1 MNKNILS
8 VLDFKNEIEE
18 IIDFGLK
25 LKKDFNSG
33 KELKYLNNKTLG
45 LLFERASLRTRVS
58 FELGMSI
65 LGGRVLSIDKDQIK
79 IGNRE
84 SVKDVALVFSRY
96 TDIIVYRSLSH
107 DDLNEFAKNA
117 TVPVINGLDRNEHPC
132 QILADFMTIK
142 EKKGRLSGLNFVFMG
157 DGNNNLTNS
166 YLLACPS
173 VGMNVKVISPE
184 KYFPRKK
191 FVEKAKELAKV
202 NKSKVILHDNMDQLQ
217 DSDIIATDTW
227 ISFWNKNER
236 EQRLKDFEP
245 YKITKEIMANAKND
259 AIFMHCMPICYQE
272 EVSKEVAYGPQSVV
286 LDEAENRLWAQMA
299 LMIKMLS

>member
-33 KELKYLNNKTLG
+33 KKLNYLNNKTLG
-45 LLFERASLRTRVS
+45 LIFERASLRTRVS
-58 FELGMSI
+58 FELGMDI
-65 LGGRVLSIDKDQIK
+65 LGGRVVSVDKDQIK
-79 IGNRE
+79 IGSRE

-96 TDIIVYRSLSH
+96 VDIIVYRSLSQ
-107 DDLNEFAKNA
+107 DDLQEFAKNS

-142 EKKGRLSGLNFVFMG
+142 EKKGRLSGLNFVFIG

-166 YLLACPS
+166 YLLACPI
-173 VGMNVKVISPE
+173 VGMNIKVVS
-184 KYFPRKK
+184 PRKYLPK
-191 FVEKAKELAKV
+191 KNFVETAIEFSKV
-202 NKSKVILHDNMDQLQ
+202 SKSKVVLQDNMDQLQ
-217 DSDIIATDTW
+217 DSDIITTDTW
-227 ISFWNKNER
+227 ISLWDKNER
-236 EQRLKDFEP
+236 EQRIKDFKQ
-245 YKITKEIMANAKND
+245 YKITKEIMANAKKD

-272 EVSKEVAYGPQSVV
+272 EVTKEVAYGPQSVV